1 MAGFALACGM
11 IPRAITPKDLSDTE
25 AAALSQ
31 FHNAMRAE
39 VMPDDPPIPLEE
51 HLTNWRNPS
60 PHEWFKTF
68 IVTQGDSVT
77 GFATAEWDTT
87 DTRNPHMAWAGVS
100 VLPEYRRRGI
110 GKALLRVLLEA
121 CRADG
126 KTRLMTATN
135 GRVPAGRAFVSKLEA
150 KLGLEEHTNQLLLA
164 DLDRE
169 YLERSLREAPTELF
183 ELGWCIGDYP
193 ESELEEICRIM
204 EVMNTAPRGEMEF
217 NDFQVTPE
225 QLRVEV
231 EQFKITGLEFRFLY
245 AKERA
250 TGRYAGFTQTGF
262 HPNRPHIVNQ
272 WGTGVLPEYRGHRL
286 GAWLKAAMIE
296 HLERERPTVDRIRT
310 GNADSNEAMLRINH
324 ALGFKPFIS
333 RTDWQLE
340 VDATLERL

>member
-1 MAGFALACGM
+1 MHYPVSM
-11 IPRAITPKDLSDTE
+11 TPRAICPKDLTDAE

-39 VMPDDPPIPLEE
+39 RLPEDPPIPLEE
-51 HLTNWRNPS
+51 YLTAWRNPS
-60 PHEWFKTF
+60 PHHWSKNF
-68 IVTQGDSVT
+68 VVLSGDSIV
-77 GFATAEWDTT
+77 GYAEADWDTT
-87 DTRNPHMAWAGVS
+87 DTQNPHMAWAEVT

-110 GKALLRVLLEA
+110 GKALLRDLLEA
-121 CRADG
+121 CRSDG
-126 KTRLMTATN
+126 KTSLMTATN
-135 GRVPAGRAFVSKLEA
+135 ERVPAGHAFITKLGA

-169 YLERSLREAPTELF
+169 YLERSLREAPTEQF
-183 ELGWCIGDYP
+183 EIGWYIGDYP
-193 ESELEEICRIM
+193 ESELEAICRLT

-217 NDFQVTPE
+217 NDFKVTPDD
-225 QLRVEV
+225 LRITV
-231 EQFKITGLEFRFLY
+231 EQCKINGLEFRFLY

-262 HPNRPHIVNQ
+262 HPNRPHILSQ

-296 HLERERPTVDRIRT
+296 HIERERPSVDRIRT
-310 GNADSNEAMLRINH
+310 GNADSNEAMLRINY
-324 ALGFKPFIS
+324 ALGFKPLIS
-333 RTDWQLE
+333 RTEWQLE